1 MSGEHVDP
9 EMFAYTL
16 TEHLADEHGD
26 DSEEYL
32 FRVLAEVFELEPGI
46 RQRFTRSVLED
57 FTEEAAALGHDVV
70 GVVEAVEEKWGQ
82 DA

>member
-16 TEHLADEHGD
+16 VEHLADEHGD
-26 DSEEYL
+26 DTEEYL
-32 FRVLAEVFELEPGI
+32 LRVLAEVFELEPGI
-46 RQRFTRSVLED
+46 RQRLTTSVLED
-57 FTEEAAALGHDVV
+57 FTEEATALGHNVV
-70 GVVEAVEEKWGQ
+70 GAVEVVEEKWGQ

>member
-1 MSGEHVDP
+1 MDP
-9 EMFAYTL
+9 ETFAFTL
-16 TEHLADEHGD
+16 VQHLMDEHGG

-32 FRVLAEVFELEPGI
+32 FRVLAEVFELEPGV
-46 RQRFTRSVLED
+46 RARFTSSVLED

-70 GVVEAVEEKWGQ
+70 GAVEAVEEKWSQ

>member
-1 MSGEHVDP
+1 MSEERQDP
-9 EMFAYTL
+9 ETFAYAL
-16 TEHLADEHGD
+16 TEHLVDEHGD
-26 DSEEYL
+26 DAEEYL

-46 RQRFTRSVLED
+46 LQRFTSSVLED

>member
-1 MSGEHVDP
+1 MSRKHVDP
-9 EMFAYTL
+9 ETFAYTL
-16 TEHLADEHGD
+16 VEHLADEHGD
-26 DSEEYL
+26 DAEEYL

-46 RQRFTRSVLED
+46 RQRFTSSVLED
-57 FTEEAAALGHDVV
+57 FVEEAVALGHDVV